1 MTSGQ
6 SSMSDAELARLDIA
20 AMLAEGL
27 SGTNEDARRRLFGVG
42 AVGAA
47 VVLDRIGTIPRSL
60 TFLAEIVR
68 AGGARYAAGLA
79 EPLPAPAQTDT
90 IRPWLTSATEIAFTV
105 STDDNLARWLGTV
118 ATVLALRITARGQQL
133 PPRIAGALE

>member
-1 MTSGQ
+1 MTSDQ

-60 TFLAEIVR
+60 TFLAEVVR
-68 AGGARYAAGLA
+68 AGGARYAAGLT

-90 IRPWLTSATEIAFTV
+90 VCPWLRLAAEIAFTV
-105 STDDNLARWLGTV
+105 DTDDNLARWLGAV
-118 ATVLALRITARGQQL
+118 ATVLALRIRARGQQFSL
-133 PPRIAGALE
+133 RIVGTFE